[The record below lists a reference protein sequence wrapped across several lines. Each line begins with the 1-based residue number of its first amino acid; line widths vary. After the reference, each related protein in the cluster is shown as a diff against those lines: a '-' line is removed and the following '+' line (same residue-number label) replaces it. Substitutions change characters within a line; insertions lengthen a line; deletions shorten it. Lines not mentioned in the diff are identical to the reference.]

1 SGAEAP
7 PSTMAGVHDAGP
19 SVLAARVTTRRGVPA
34 GSHGFRAPRVPRR
47 ARLASCARADAIR
60 HLACTRNRRRLESQ
74 SSRVPRAP
82 AIQSRARHPCVVES
96 VTQRWRWAM
105 MLQHARPFSDV
116 SSPRLDV
123 ARIAAS
129 AGAIALNVAALL
141 LLLVPAGMPQLT
153 APDRPGIMVVPIVD
167 RIIPPTPPAR
177 VPVTTPRT
185 PVVPSTPAL
194 PRPEVA
200 QPVVDQV
207 IVDQGTL
214 PAEEVAPVGD
224 AGPADI

>member
-1 SGAEAP
+1 
-7 PSTMAGVHDAGP
+7 
-19 SVLAARVTTRRGVPA
+19 
-34 GSHGFRAPRVPRR
+34 
-47 ARLASCARADAIR
+47 
-60 HLACTRNRRRLESQ
+60 
-74 SSRVPRAP
+74 
-82 AIQSRARHPCVVES
+82 
-96 VTQRWRWAM
+96 M

-224 AGPADI
+224 AGPADIAPTPVPIAGMRLEYATAPSPPYPRNALRAGLQGTVMLRVLVDVDGHPLEVEVERGSGHRELDAAARKHVLRHWTFRPATVDGRPVQAVGIVPIAYRLD